1 MVGVV
6 VCAAVAAGG
15 QPSAGALAID
25 ERQGDQYGWAVGH
38 ETASAAQAAALSVLS
53 LKPLVEVGLRH
64 DGGDAETGTGM
75 DLGGGVMVFSPST
88 GLSVD
93 VRVRMLLVHQAE
105 NGL

>member
-1 MVGVV
+1 
-6 VCAAVAAGG
+6 
-15 QPSAGALAID
+15 
-25 ERQGDQYGWAVGH
+25 
-38 ETASAAQAAALSVLS
+38 
-53 LKPLVEVGLRH
+53 
-64 DGGDAETGTGM
+64 M